1 MKSAHPALKL
11 SALASASAT
20 SSLALSYGERSSM
33 VKTPKKDG
41 SGDERPP
48 DETERIAAKTL
59 KNLLN
64 TPPKPFT
71 KKAKGKDAKA
81 KG

>member
-1 MKSAHPALKL
+1 M
-11 SALASASAT
+11 
-20 SSLALSYGERSSM
+20 SSLGLSNGSGMAKTPKNEDAKGERSA
-33 VKTPKKDG
+33 
-41 SGDERPP
+41 E
-48 DETERIAAKTL
+48 ETERIATKTL

-71 KKAKGKDAKA
+71 KPAKGKAGTSK

>member
-1 MKSAHPALKL
+1 
-11 SALASASAT
+11 
-20 SSLALSYGERSSM
+20 M

>member
-1 MKSAHPALKL
+1 MSRTPKDARSTGRKSDD
-11 SALASASAT
+11 
-20 SSLALSYGERSSM
+20 ERSA
-33 VKTPKKDG
+33 
-41 SGDERPP
+41 E
-48 DETERIAAKTL
+48 ETERIAAKTL

-71 KKAKGKDAKA
+71 KPAKGKAETSK

>member
-1 MKSAHPALKL
+1 MAKKPKNED
-11 SALASASAT
+11 
-20 SSLALSYGERSSM
+20 ERSA
-33 VKTPKKDG
+33 
-41 SGDERPP
+41 E
-48 DETERIAAKTL
+48 ETERIAAKTL

-71 KKAKGKDAKA
+71 KPAKGKAETSK